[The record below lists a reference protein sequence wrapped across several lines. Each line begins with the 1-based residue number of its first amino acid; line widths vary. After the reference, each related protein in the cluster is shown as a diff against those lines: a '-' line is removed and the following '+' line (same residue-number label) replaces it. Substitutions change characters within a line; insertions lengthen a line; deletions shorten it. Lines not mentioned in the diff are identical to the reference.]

1 MANSSTYSFGSGT
14 SVAFTQQ
21 ELVAG
26 SSRFITKDSDLS
38 KKLGSEIFRG
48 EFSVDKGL
56 IAFDSSPL
64 FTPQSSTAS
73 NTNQTTTSNQT
84 EPSPP
89 STRPYVWKY
98 Q

>member
-1 MANSSTYSFGSGT
+1 MENSYTYGFGSGN
-14 SVAFTQQ
+14 SVTFTQQ
-21 ELVAG
+21 ALAAG
-26 SSRFITKDSDLS
+26 SQYFTTKDSELFS
-38 KKLGSEIFRG
+38 KLGSEVFRG

-89 STRPYVWKY
+89 STRPYIWKY